1 MIDLTTWKTTGANS
15 CVMSSRYER
24 KGYKSLTLKG
34 QIMVVISNADV
45 NGLSEQEKRTVR
57 GGRREIAEDEDNLQA
72 IVWLI

>member
-1 MIDLTTWKTTGANS
+1 
-15 CVMSSRYER
+15 
-24 KGYKSLTLKG
+24 
-34 QIMVVISNADV
+34 MVVISNADV